1 LLTSSLSVQSGQFN
15 SIVMSVARY
24 FARLPDQV
32 HVAAW
37 VDDLH
42 FSMRTPAHPPCLGHA
57 GGCPVCTT
65 AYHRA
70 VSMEQLWKSKALALN
85 LPLSVDKGHSVAQ
98 GGPFTG
104 IMIDTLQGLYSML
117 ADKLD
122 ATRAA
127 FTNVLQ
133 TTTSTPRLLASCRG
147 KAFHYGC
154 AVPYLAISCPAL
166 TQAIHQVEHASD
178 RPAPSLADEDTDPD
192 FDWDRPLLVS
202 TRARATL
209 RLLLRTLDEFGTVG
223 RPMWPDL
230 PCSVFGAFCTGS
242 LRLAPSSP
250 LILLSHASPRGWAAA
265 SRSDPDGPPQVFS
278 ESWDAALNLFDAHWM
293 AGVPWGTDGTV
304 ACVAHQHALAVL
316 LALHH
321 FGAQSVRLRRQWLIR
336 SQSAEAIHALQHGC
350 SADPVLQD
358 IAMLFQVACMDL
370 QILPP
375 MFLLAPSAPA
385 PTPRSDPCTSAS
397 LADSA
402 TPLLHRLIS
411 TLAAR
416 SRNRISID
424 LFATA
429 ANSFC
434 PRYFSESYEQGA
446 EGQDALSQPSWASS
460 LCPTCA
466 LRRPEFVLLFPPF
479 PLIRQAVRKAQCDR
493 AHGIMVVPFATTA
506 DWWHTAVSASVPRSH
521 PNRLK
526 PALRIAC
533 DPRHVS
539 LQSNPPGYYLAII
552 HFDFWQG
559 PSPRPRPCIHS
570 NIPRSPQLQQLD
582 PDQRA
587 LWVALQGR

>member
-1 LLTSSLSVQSGQFN
+1 
-15 SIVMSVARY
+15 
-24 FARLPDQV
+24 
-32 HVAAW
+32 
-37 VDDLH
+37 
-42 FSMRTPAHPPCLGHA
+42 
-57 GGCPVCTT
+57 
-65 AYHRA
+65 
-70 VSMEQLWKSKALALN
+70 
-85 LPLSVDKGHSVAQ
+85 VAQ

-117 ADKLD
+117 ADKLE

-133 TTTSTPRLLASCRG
+133 TTTSNPRLLASCRG

-166 TQAIHQVEHASD
+166 TQAIHQVERASD
-178 RPAPSLADEDTDPD
+178 RPAPSLEDEDADPD
-192 FDWDRPLLVS
+192 FDWDRPLPVS

-209 RLLLRTLDEFGTVG
+209 SLLLRPLDEFGTVG

-230 PCSVFGAFCTGS
+230 PCSVFGAFCSGS
-242 LRLAPSSP
+242 LRLAPSPPS
-250 LILLSHASPRGWAAA
+250 IILSHASPHGWAAA
-265 SRSDPDGPPQVFS
+265 FRSDPDGSPQVFCD
-278 ESWDAALNLFDAHWM
+278 SWHAALTLFDTHWM
-293 AGVPWGTDGTV
+293 AGEPWGVDGTV
-304 ACVAHQHALAVL
+304 ACEAHQHALAVL

-321 FGAQSVRLRRQWLIR
+321 FGAQPARLRHPWLIR
-336 SQSAEAIHALQHGC
+336 SPSAEAIHALQHGC
-350 SADPVLQD
+350 SSDPILQD

-370 QILPP
+370 RVLPP
-375 MFLLAPSAPA
+375 MFLLASPAPASAP
-385 PTPRSDPCTSAS
+385 RHYPCTGAS
-397 LADSA
+397 LADSV
-402 TPLLHRLIS
+402 TPLLHRIIR
-411 TLAAR
+411 TLASR

-429 ANSFC
+429 ENTFC
-434 PRYFSESYEQGA
+434 PRYFSEFYEQGA

-460 LCPTCA
+460 ICPTCA

-479 PLIRQAVRKAQCDR
+479 PLIRHAQCDR
-493 AHGIMVVPFATTA
+493 AHGILVVPFATTA
-506 DWWHTAVSASVPRSH
+506 DWWHTVVSASVPRSH
-521 PNRLK
+521 TNRLK

-539 LQSNPPGYYLAII
+539 LQSNPPGYYLAVI

-570 NIPRSPQLQQLD
+570 NIPRPPQLNQLD